1 MEREGI
7 IFDFRVYITSI
18 FYLKGVKKNMGKK
31 ESEFQRN
38 LIDEI
43 KERFPGSIVIKTDPG
58 FIQGIPDLIILF
70 NNKWAMLECK
80 KNKTAHHQPNQDY
93 YVDLLN
99 KLSFSAFIY
108 PENKES
114 ILNGL
119 EKALY

>member
-1 MEREGI
+1 
-7 IFDFRVYITSI
+7 
-18 FYLKGVKKNMGKK
+18 MGKK
-31 ESEFQRN
+31 ESDFQSY
-38 LIDEI
+38 LIDEL
-43 KERFPGSIVIKTDPG
+43 KERFPGCIVIKTDAG

-70 NNKWAMLECK
+70 NDKWAMLECK
-80 KNKTAHHQPNQDY
+80 KSKDAKHRPNQDY

-114 ILNGL
+114 ILDGM

>member
-1 MEREGI
+1 
-7 IFDFRVYITSI
+7 
-18 FYLKGVKKNMGKK
+18 MGKK
-31 ESEFQRN
+31 ESEFQSN
-38 LIDEI
+38 LIDEL
-43 KERFPGSIVIKTDPG
+43 KERFPGCVVVKTDAG

-70 NNKWAMLECK
+70 NDKWAMLECK
-80 KNKTAHHQPNQDY
+80 KSKDAKHRPNQDY

-114 ILNGL
+114 ILDGM

>member
-1 MEREGI
+1 
-7 IFDFRVYITSI
+7 
-18 FYLKGVKKNMGKK
+18 MGKK
-31 ESEFQRN
+31 ESEFQSN
-38 LIDEI
+38 LIDEL
-43 KERFPGSIVIKTDPG
+43 KVRFPGCIVVKTDAG

-70 NNKWAMLECK
+70 NDKWAMLECK
-80 KNKTAHHQPNQDY
+80 KSKDAKHRPNQDY

-114 ILNGL
+114 ILDGM

>member
-1 MEREGI
+1 
-7 IFDFRVYITSI
+7 
-18 FYLKGVKKNMGKK
+18 MGKK
-31 ESEFQRN
+31 ESEFQSN
-38 LIDEI
+38 LIDEL
-43 KERFPGSIVIKTDPG
+43 KERFPGCIVVKTDAG

-70 NNKWAMLECK
+70 NDKWAMLECK
-80 KNKTAHHQPNQDY
+80 KSKDAKHRPNQDY

-114 ILNGL
+114 ILDGM